1 MKCMS
6 LRSPP
11 SPNLNNTGQSMEN
24 PKRPQIL
31 KGALVQFGR
40 NLPQQG
46 RTVAFQYNPESLR
59 RTLEPAGAG
68 EAPKEIIRFTL
79 TLDTTTALETP
90 GQEPAAVAS
99 GLLPALAALEL
110 LLYQGEGHDPP
121 KRPGAS
127 SSFCLFVW
135 GAERVVPVRV
145 VQLEIREQMFDI
157 HLHPI
162 RAEADLSLEVLSEA
176 ILSKIPRARKYMSE
190 YMKTKQ
196 SLAQAAYLNRPLKDL
211 LMPL

>member
-1 MKCMS
+1 
-6 LRSPP
+6 
-11 SPNLNNTGQSMEN
+11 MEN

-40 NLPQQG
+40 GLPREG

-59 RTLEPAGAG
+59 RTLEPAGPG

-79 TLDTTTALETP
+79 TLDATPALERP
-90 GQEPAAVAS
+90 EQEPAALAS
-99 GLLPALAALEL
+99 GLLPRLAALEL
-110 LLYQGEGHDPP
+110 LLYQGDGPDRP

-135 GAERVVPVRV
+135 GAERAVPVRV
-145 VQLEIREQMFDI
+145 AQLEIREQMFDTR
-157 HLHPI
+157 LHPI
-162 RAEADLSLEVLSEA
+162 RAEADLTLEVPGEA

-190 YMKTKQ
+190 YMKTRG

-211 LMPL
+211 LEPL

>member
-1 MKCMS
+1 
-6 LRSPP
+6 
-11 SPNLNNTGQSMEN
+11 MEN

-40 NLPQQG
+40 NLPRQG

-59 RTLEPAGAG
+59 RTLEPAGPG

-79 TLDTTTALETP
+79 ILDTTSALERP
-90 GQEPAAVAS
+90 GQDPASVAS

-110 LLYQGEGHDPP
+110 LLYQDDGEVLP
-121 KRPGAS
+121 KRPRAS

-157 HLHPI
+157 RLHPI
-162 RAEADLSLEVLSEA
+162 RAEADLTLEVLSET
-176 ILSKIPRARKYMSE
+176 ILAQIPRARKYMST

-196 SLAQAAYLNRPLKDL
+196 LLAQEAYLNRPLKDL
-211 LMPL
+211 FKYL

>member
-1 MKCMS
+1 MS
-6 LRSPP
+6 LWSLP
-11 SPNLNNTGQSMEN
+11 SPNLHNTGQSVEN

-40 NLPQQG
+40 NLPPQG

-59 RTLEPAGAG
+59 RTLEPAGPG

-79 TLDTTTALETP
+79 TLDTTTALEKP

-99 GLLPALAALEL
+99 GLLPAFAALEL
-110 LLYQGEGHDPP
+110 LLYQGNGQDPP
-121 KRPGAS
+121 KRPRAF

-157 HLHPI
+157 RLHPI
-162 RAEADLSLEVLSEA
+162 RAEADLTLEVLSEA
-176 ILSKIPRARKYMSE
+176 ILSKIPRARTYMDTC
-190 YMKTKQ
+190 MKTRQ
-196 SLAQAAYLNRPLKDL
+196 SLAQEAYLDRPLKDL
-211 LMPL
+211 FKPL

>member
-1 MKCMS
+1 
-6 LRSPP
+6 
-11 SPNLNNTGQSMEN
+11 MEN

-40 NLPQQG
+40 GLTQQG
-46 RTVAFQYNPESLR
+46 RTIAFQYNPESLR
-59 RTLEPAGAG
+59 RTLEPAGPG
-68 EAPKEIIRFTL
+68 KAPTEIIRFTL
-79 TLDTTTALETP
+79 TLDATTALERP
-90 GQEPAAVAS
+90 DQEPAALAW

-110 LLYQGEGHDPP
+110 LLYPGDGQDRP

-145 VQLEIREQMFDI
+145 VQLEIREQMFDTR
-157 HLHPI
+157 LHPI
-162 RAEADLSLEVLSEA
+162 RAEADLALEVLGEA

-190 YMKTKQ
+190 YMKTKE
-196 SLAQAAYLNRPLKDL
+196 SLAQAAYLDRPLQVLFK
-211 LMPL
+211 PR

>member
-1 MKCMS
+1 
-6 LRSPP
+6 
-11 SPNLNNTGQSMEN
+11 MEN

-40 NLPQQG
+40 NLPRQG

-59 RTLEPAGAG
+59 RTLEPAGPG

-79 TLDTTTALETP
+79 ILDTTSALEKP
-90 GQEPAAVAS
+90 EQDPAAVAS

-110 LLYQGEGHDPP
+110 LLYQGDGQVLP
-121 KRPGAS
+121 KRRSAS

-157 HLHPI
+157 RLHPI
-162 RAEADLSLEVLSEA
+162 RAEADLTLEVLSET
-176 ILSKIPRARKYMSE
+176 ILAQIPRAGKYMST

-196 SLAQAAYLNRPLKDL
+196 LLAQEAYLNRPLKDL
-211 LMPL
+211 FKPL

>member
-1 MKCMS
+1 
-6 LRSPP
+6 
-11 SPNLNNTGQSMEN
+11 MEN

-40 NLPQQG
+40 GLTQQG
-46 RTVAFQYNPESLR
+46 RTIAFQYNPESLR
-59 RTLEPAGAG
+59 RTLEPAGPSK
-68 EAPKEIIRFTL
+68 APTEIIRFTL
-79 TLDTTTALETP
+79 TLDATTALERP
-90 GQEPAAVAS
+90 DQEPAAVAW

-110 LLYQGEGHDPP
+110 LLYPAGGQGRP

-145 VQLEIREQMFDI
+145 VQLEIREQMFDTR
-157 HLHPI
+157 LHPI

-176 ILSKIPRARKYMSE
+176 ILSKIPRAKKYMSD
-190 YMKTKQ
+190 YMKTKE
-196 SLAQAAYLNRPLKDL
+196 SLAQQAYLNRPLQDL
-211 LMPL
+211 FKPL

>member
-1 MKCMS
+1 
-6 LRSPP
+6 
-11 SPNLNNTGQSMEN
+11 MEN

-46 RTVAFQYNPESLR
+46 RMVAFQYNPESLR
-59 RTLEPAGAG
+59 RTLEPAGPG

-79 TLDTTTALETP
+79 TLDTISALEKP
-90 GQEPAAVAS
+90 GQAPAAVAS

-110 LLYQGEGHDPP
+110 LLYPGDGQDLP
-121 KRPGAS
+121 KRPRAS
-127 SSFCLFVW
+127 SSFCLFIW

-157 HLHPI
+157 RLHPI
-162 RAEADLSLEVLSEA
+162 RAEADLTLEVLSEA
-176 ILSKIPRARKYMSE
+176 ILAQIPRARKYMDT

-196 SLAQAAYLNRPLKDL
+196 SLAQDASLNRPLKDL
-211 LMPL
+211 FKPL